1 MSDQPS
7 GTNGF
12 FEKLKR
18 RKVVQVGIAYLVGA
32 FVIMQIA
39 DATFE
44 PMNLPP
50 WSASLVLWLLVLGF
64 PVALFLTWALELTPE
79 GIKRTTADTP
89 QGGADSEAPAH
100 RASTPEANRAPAPVV
115 ADTAAALAPTAASTP
130 ARTSSSEAS
139 IAVLPFV
146 DMSPEKDQDHF
157 CEGMAEEI
165 INALA
170 KMRDVHV
177 ASRTGS
183 FQFKGTNTD
192 IAAIGDQLRVN
203 TVLEGSV
210 RKAGDQLRVTA
221 QLINVSDGY
230 HLWSESFDKE
240 LKDVFGIQK
249 DIAEAVA
256 KAFQVTLSPGEEKAI
271 EQQPTDNVEAYEY
284 FLRGRRSFYQ
294 LNEEGWANS
303 REAFS
308 RAIELDPDYALAYA
322 GLADCFSFL
331 YMYADS
337 SASNRLQAETNSR
350 LALQLAPDQAPVHAS
365 RGLALS
371 LGQRHEEA
379 EQAFRKAQEINPK
392 LFDAYYFH
400 ARHAFAQGKLEQA
413 AELFE
418 KAYEVRPEDYQAI
431 SLLAQVYRGLGQEDK
446 RADARRRTLVAI
458 ENYLH
463 ANPRDPRALCFG
475 SLNLYE
481 EGQED
486 KARAYLQRAID
497 SHPDDAMN
505 LYNVAC
511 VYSHIGETDKAL
523 DALEKS
529 VGKGMA
535 ELEWMQNDSDL
546 DNLRDHPRFKKLL
559 AQAGGA

>member
-1 MSDQPS
+1 
-7 GTNGF
+7 
-12 FEKLKR
+12 
-18 RKVVQVGIAYLVGA
+18 
-32 FVIMQIA
+32 
-39 DATFE
+39 
-44 PMNLPP
+44 
-50 WSASLVLWLLVLGF
+50 
-64 PVALFLTWALELTPE
+64 
-79 GIKRTTADTP
+79 
-89 QGGADSEAPAH
+89 
-100 RASTPEANRAPAPVV
+100 
-115 ADTAAALAPTAASTP
+115 
-130 ARTSSSEAS
+130 
-139 IAVLPFV
+139 
-146 DMSPEKDQDHF
+146 
-157 CEGMAEEI
+157 MAEEI

-170 KMRDVHV
+170 KMHGVHV

-192 IAAIGDQLRVN
+192 IEVIGRQLKVN

-210 RKAGDQLRVTA
+210 RKSDSQLRVTA
-221 QLINVSDGY
+221 QLINVEDGY

-249 DIAEAVA
+249 DIAESVA
-256 KAFQVTLSPGEEKAI
+256 RAFKLTLSPMEERAI
-271 EQQPTDNVEAYEY
+271 EHQPTENVAAYEY
-284 FLRGRRSFYQ
+284 FLRGRRHFYQ
-294 LNEEGWANS
+294 LNEQGWAKS
-303 REAFS
+303 REEFS
-308 RAIELDPDYALAYA
+308 RAIELDPDYAMAYA

-350 LALQLAPDQAPVHAS
+350 LALQLAPDQAAVHAS

-371 LGQRHEEA
+371 LGHRHEEA
-379 EQAFRKAQEINPK
+379 EKAFRKAQELNPK

-400 ARHAFAQGKLEQA
+400 ARHSFAQGKLEQA
-413 AELFE
+413 AALFE

-431 SLLAQVYRGLGQEDK
+431 SLLAQVYRALGQEDK

-458 ENYLH
+458 ENYLA
-463 ANPRDPRALCFG
+463 ANPNDPRALCFG
-475 SLNLYE
+475 SVNLFE
-481 EGQED
+481 EGNDE
-486 KARAYLQRAID
+486 KGRRYLERAIET
-497 SHPDDAMN
+497 HPDDAMN

-511 VYSHIGETDKAL
+511 VYAHIGETENAL

-559 AQAGGA
+559 AEAGGA